1 MREAWLG
8 IYLEKYIA
16 LLLCNPT
23 NFMGFLFKGAY
34 EWILLRQKRMTG
46 FAQWFGE
53 RSRNKT

>member
-1 MREAWLG
+1 M
-8 IYLEKYIA
+8 YLEKYIA